1 MTYKEVDDTIAQTI
15 TIQNLISETDLE
27 TQRNELIK
35 GLTSENKYISSKYFY
50 DKKGSEL
57 FEEITKLEEYY
68 PTKTELSILKDN
80 AEILTKNFSDTKIIE
95 LGSGD
100 CSKIMLLLNAMK
112 SEQIKTS
119 SYIPVDV
126 SYSAIKKSTKQL
138 SEKFPDLKIKA
149 ITADFMHHSNFI
161 PDVKNKVICFFGS
174 TIGNLNRSEA
184 TDFIKNTAKKMSHGD
199 IFLLGADMVKDIE
212 ILENAYN
219 DKLKITAAFNKNI
232 LNHVNKLLKTD
243 FKPDIFEHIAFFNK
257 KESRIEMH
265 LKAKTN
271 MQISSPFLKEKIK
284 LKKNENIHTENSHKY
299 TKERIREFAEF
310 ANLKITKI
318 YTDKNQLFSLVQFI
332 KL

>member
-1 MTYKEVDDTIAQTI
+1 MTNKEAENTTDQAI
-15 TIQNLISETDLE
+15 TIRNFMSETDIE
-27 TQRNELIK
+27 IQRNELIK
-35 GLTSENKYISSKYFY
+35 GLSSENKYISSKYFY

-68 PTKTELSILKDN
+68 PTRTELSILKNN
-80 AEILTKNFSDTKIIE
+80 AQILTKNFFDTNIIE

-100 CSKIMLLLNAMK
+100 CSKISLLLKAMTRNR
-112 SEQIKTS
+112 IKTTT
-119 SYIPVDV
+119 YTPVDV
-126 SYSAIKKSTKQL
+126 SKSAIEKSINQL
-138 SEKFPDLKIKA
+138 AVKFPDLKIKA

-184 TDFIKNTAKKMSHGD
+184 KEFIKNTANKMSPGD
-199 IFLLGADMVKDIE
+199 IFLLGTDMVKDIK
-212 ILENAYN
+212 ILEKAYN

-232 LNHVNKLLKTD
+232 LNQVNKLLKTD
-243 FKPDIFEHIAFFNK
+243 FETDFFEHIAFFNK

-265 LKAKTN
+265 LKAKTD
-271 MQISSPFLKEKIK
+271 MQISSPFLKEKLK
-284 LKKNENIHTENSHKY
+284 LKKNETIHTENSHKF

-310 ANLKITKI
+310 TNLKTANIF
-318 YTDKNQLFSLVQFI
+318 TDKNQLFSLVQYI